1 MKVVKG
7 FGLFLSF
14 ILSIVFFIFISV
26 GTMAL
31 FIKNT
36 TTKEKINKYVEEV
49 DIYNVKTNDL
59 FGYENITLA
68 EALKNELEKNDLPIS
83 LVDEVKNSKSL
94 TNLIVDYSS
103 RYIDYILKNSEKPIL
118 TENDLLKVI
127 NIPTI
132 EYHLNRNL
140 TEKEKDYFNTKI
152 DEIVVSIN
160 QNVIDRDYYI
170 TDNIDRIISFVYSE
184 KINTYLVVGLIIF
197 VILFFI
203 LTMSF
208 YKPFI
213 FLSVP
218 FLVWGM
224 LLSIV
229 YLVIKFFITFVI
241 KIDGTIENI
250 IKNIINLISI
260 DILKIGLSYLFI
272 GVILYI
278 IYKILK
284 KFLYKEEDI
293 FLELEEDNINP
304 KLKEKVLR

>member
-26 GTMAL
+26 GTMVL

-36 TTKEKINKYVEEV
+36 TTKEQINKYVEEV

-59 FGYENITLA
+59 FGYENTTLE
-68 EALKNELEKNDLPIS
+68 EALKKELEKNDLPTS

-118 TENDLLKVI
+118 TEKDLLNVI

-170 TDNIDRIISFVYSE
+170 TDNMDKVISFIYSE
-184 KINTYLVVGLIIF
+184 KINTYLVVGLIVF
-197 VILFFI
+197 VVLFFI

-218 FLVWGM
+218 SLVWGM
-224 LLSIV
+224 FLSIS
-229 YLVIKFFITFVI
+229 YLIIKFVITFVI

-250 IKNIINLISI
+250 IKSLINLISI

-272 GVILYI
+272 GIILYI

-284 KFLYKEEDI
+284 KFLYKEEDV